1 MSDYDTSRPMKI
13 PYTLVWCAVAEWLGI
28 YLRVQIPA
36 ASLLSATLDKFFT
49 HTCDSVTRQYN
60 LVPANE
66 Q

>member
-13 PYTLVWCAVAEWLGI
+13 PSTLVWGEVAEWLGI

-36 ASLLSATLDKFFT
+36 ASLLSATLGKFFT

-60 LVPANE
+60 LVLANG